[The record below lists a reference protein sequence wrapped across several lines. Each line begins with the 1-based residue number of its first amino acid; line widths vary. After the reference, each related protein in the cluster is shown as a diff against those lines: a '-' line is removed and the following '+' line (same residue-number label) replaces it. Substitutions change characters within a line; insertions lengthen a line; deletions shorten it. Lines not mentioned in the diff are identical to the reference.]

1 MFKTEIVMGIDKTSG
16 LWGIAVSYAH
26 DEARD
31 RGMRNG
37 YMPRYRYVRD
47 RAPIIYELLT
57 KKQYHYEKIMPN
69 EYKCHK

>member
-1 MFKTEIVMGIDKTSG
+1 MFIDKESG
-16 LWGIAVSYAH
+16 LWGIALSYAN

-47 RAPIIYELLT
+47 RAPVIYALLT
-57 KKQYHYEKIMPN
+57 KNEYHYEKFRNEKIVPN
-69 EYKCHK
+69 ECDMP